1 VGIFRLERGEAPA
14 FFRLVGELDIS
25 NTSGVSDELRHELKR
40 SSELTLDATGLTFID
55 SQGLRMLIDLGQQA
69 VSQGTLVKVTNGT
82 RQLRRLLQVGVPAGI
97 PGVEIV
103 DAG

>member
-1 VGIFRLERGEAPA
+1 VEIFRLERGEAPA

-25 NTSGVSDELRHELKR
+25 NVPGVRDALTHELEQ
-40 SSELTLDATGLTFID
+40 SNELVLDDTGLTFID

-69 VSQGTLVKVTNGT
+69 LSQGTIVKVANCSP
-82 RQLRRLLQVGVPAGI
+82 QLRGLLRVAVPEGI
-97 PGVEIV
+97 PGVDIV

>member
-1 VGIFRLERGEAPA
+1 MEMFRLERGEVPA

-25 NTSGVSDELRHELKR
+25 NVPGVRDALTHELEQ
-40 SSELTLDATGLTFID
+40 SNELVLDATGLTFIE

-69 VSQGTLVKVTNGT
+69 ISQGTIVKVANGT
-82 RQLRRLLQVGVPAGI
+82 RQLRRLLQVAVPEGI
-97 PGVEIV
+97 PGVDIV